1 MNAAQERKTRFSG
14 RAALAAGLLV
24 RRVARLWRHGLA
36 LGAGALLAC
45 AFAPQQWW
53 PLAFISPAILILLWE
68 QASARQA
75 AWLGFWFGFGLF
87 AAGTYWLYVS
97 LNLMAPVWLT
107 LLLMFAL
114 IGLMA
119 LYHALTGYA
128 VVRFFPAGPV
138 RWLLAAPSIW
148 LLVEWLRGWL
158 FSGFP
163 WLSIGYTQTGTA
175 LAHLAPVGGVY
186 GIGLVVLLGAGALVA
201 LVRGTRRVRIAAAA
215 ILLAPWLA
223 ATALGDVVWT
233 HPSGPPVSVA
243 IVQGNV
249 SEQDKLSGAHTH
261 RILMRY
267 QRLTEAAFGARL
279 IVWPESSLPGLINNM
294 FPYVERLDIA
304 ARRHGSA
311 LVMGVLR
318 ESSAGKYY
326 NSILA
331 LGRRVSWYSKRH
343 LVPFAEYFP
352 VPRFVRRWLQEMNL
366 PYSSFTPGPARQRP
380 LPVAGLELGPT
391 VCYEV
396 AYGGYMLRMLPKANV
411 LVNVSDDAWFG
422 NTSAR
427 YQQFQMAQM
436 RTQEE
441 GRYMIVS
448 TDNGVSGVI
457 GPRGQV
463 LAEAPILRPY
473 VLRSTVTPLQGMT
486 LFARLGNGLAVT
498 LAALALAAASAL
510 RLAGN
515 RRTMRRP

>member
-1 MNAAQERKTRFSG
+1 MLG
-14 RAALAAGLLV
+14 RIAP
-24 RRVARLWRHGLA
+24 LWRPGLA
-36 LGAGALLAC
+36 LGSGALLAC
-45 AFAPQQWW
+45 AFAPQHWW
-53 PLAFISPAILILLWE
+53 PLAFISPAVLILLWE
-68 QASARQA
+68 RASARQA
-75 AWLGFWFGFGLF
+75 AGLGFWFGFGLF
-87 AAGTYWLYVS
+87 GAGTYWLYVS

-114 IGLMA
+114 IGIMA

-138 RWLLAAPSIW
+138 RWLLAAPAIW
-148 LLVEWLRGWL
+148 LLIEWLRGWL

-163 WLSIGYTQTGTA
+163 WLSLGYTQTGTA
-175 LAHLAPVGGVY
+175 LSHLAPVAGVY

-201 LVRGTRRVRIAAAA
+201 LVRGTRGVRMAAAA
-215 ILLAPWLA
+215 VLIAPWLA
-223 ATALGDVVWT
+223 ASALGGIAWT

-249 SEQDKLSGAHTH
+249 SQRDKWLGSHTH
-261 RILMRY
+261 RILVRY
-267 QRLTEAAFGARL
+267 RRLTESAFGARL
-279 IVWPESSLPGLINNM
+279 IVWPESSLPDLINNLL
-294 FPYVERLDIA
+294 PYVERLDTA

-318 ESSAGKYY
+318 ESSSGHYY

-331 LGRRVSWYSKRH
+331 LGRRASWYSKRH

-352 VPRFVRRWLQEMNL
+352 VPRFVRRWLKAMNL
-366 PYSSFTPGPARQRP
+366 PYSSFTPGPAHQQP
-380 LPVAGLELGPT
+380 LPVGGLELGPT

-396 AYGGYMLRMLPKANV
+396 AYGGYMLHMLPKANV
-411 LVNVSDDAWFG
+411 LVNVTDDAWFG

-448 TDNGVSGVI
+448 TDNGVSGII
-457 GPRGQV
+457 GPQGQV
-463 LAEAPILRPY
+463 LARAPILKAD
-473 VLRSTVTPLQGMT
+473 VLRSSVTPMQGMT
-486 LFARLGNGLAVT
+486 LFARLGNGFAVALAILVLAV
-498 LAALALAAASAL
+498 ALAL
-510 RLAGN
+510 RRIGI
-515 RRTMRRP
+515 RRTMRLS